1 MSTFYDTEPQPT
13 ASLILHTTSGE
24 IAVELFAKQTPLT
37 SRNFL
42 QHCLDGYYDNTIFH
56 RLVPGFVVQGG
67 DPTGTGNGGESIF
80 DGGALSGDLD
90 PWPMDE
96 RRGANAGPHGLGF
109 KDEFHSRLKFNR
121 RGLLGMANEG
131 KPDTN
136 SSQFFFTLDKADEL
150 NGKNTVFGRVA
161 GPTIYNLTKIGQSDV
176 QEGTDRPLY
185 PTRITR
191 TEILTNPFADMRKTE
206 RAARPSAQQQQ
217 SSRGA
222 GADDRK
228 MTKRKKGVNKNLLSF
243 GDDVEDDLDGALT
256 ASSRAKSKKAKLGK
270 AEADEADA
278 ADAADAAD
286 KAEHRDELER
296 STKSTHHHHHHH
308 HKTELPS
315 RSLSDKPSPAS
326 SAALEKPKYNG
337 AGESMSDKDSGRDA
351 APKKEKKKPVEMTA
365 LEKTNAE
372 IAALKAS
379 MRRTVVA
386 EPGKQKEE
394 KKSVLDQLVPTDATR
409 GKKFSRKNGL
419 SSHDHK
425 TLRVLDAFTS
435 MLGQDANGKATL
447 PAPGPVIAAPAAP
460 AAAADKGGEGGEG
473 DGTVCDLHFIANC
486 QSCRPWDKGED
497 GQDSDSDGE
506 DWMSH
511 TLNCAADKLG
521 KDLSYRKKAEEEL
534 IVIDPREKAQALR
547 GERGGSSRDR
557 TGRDGGRDSGRDDRR
572 GGGGGGRYRD
582 QQRLAKMTQAAATS
596 GRGAR

>member
-56 RLVPGFVVQGG
+56 RLVPGFIAQGG

-80 DGGALSGDLD
+80 DGGALAGDLD
-90 PWPMDE
+90 VWPMDE
-96 RRGANAGPHGLGF
+96 RRGANAGPHGIGF

-136 SSQFFFTLDKADEL
+136 GSQFFFTLDKTDEL

-161 GPTIYNLTKIGQSDV
+161 GPTIYNLTKIGQGDV
-176 QEGTDRPLY
+176 QEGTERPLY

-206 RAARPSAQQQQ
+206 RDARHSVVSAP
-217 SSRGA
+217 RGS
-222 GADDRK
+222 DEK
-228 MTKRKKGVNKNLLSF
+228 KKTKRKKGVNKNLLSF
-243 GDDVEDDLDGALT
+243 GDDVEDDLEGDLA
-256 ASSRAKSKKAKLGK
+256 ASSRGKSKKARLDKDDK
-270 AEADEADA
+270 DDEEEE
-278 ADAADAAD
+278 
-286 KAEHRDELER
+286 KREKPEHTE
-296 STKSTHHHHHHH
+296 STHHR
-308 HKTELPS
+308 KTTLPS
-315 RSLSDKPSPAS
+315 RALSGKSSPVHITKPSKRDKDDSLSDS
-326 SAALEKPKYNG
+326 
-337 AGESMSDKDSGRDA
+337 DSGRDA
-351 APKKEKKKPVEMTA
+351 APRRKPEMTA

-379 MRRTVVA
+379 MRRTVAV
-386 EPGKQKEE
+386 EPEQEKED
-394 KKSVLDQLVPTDATR
+394 KKSVLDKLIPTDAAR
-409 GKKFSRKNGL
+409 GKKFDRKNGL
-419 SSHDHK
+419 SSHDKK
-425 TLRVLDAFTS
+425 TLRFLDAFTS
-435 MLGQDANGKATL
+435 KLGQDANGKTAL
-447 PAPGPVIAAPAAP
+447 PAPELSAAAAPADG
-460 AAAADKGGEGGEG
+460 AAEAEAQG

-497 GQDSDSDGE
+497 GQESGSDAE

-521 KDLSYRKKAEEEL
+521 KDLSYRKKAEDEL
-534 IVIDPREKAQALR
+534 IVIDPREKAQALKE
-547 GERGGSSRDR
+547 ERGSSW
-557 TGRDGGRDSGRDDRR
+557 RDGGR
-572 GGGGGGRYRD
+572 GGGGRRD
-582 QQRLAKMTQAAATS
+582 QARHAKMSQAATAS

>member
-24 IAVELFAKQTPLT
+24 IAIELFAKQTPLT

-67 DPTGTGNGGESIF
+67 DPKGTGNGGESIF

-96 RRGANAGPHGLGF
+96 RRGGNAGSHGLGF

-161 GPTIYNLTKIGQSDV
+161 GPTIYNITKIGQGDV
-176 QEGTDRPLY
+176 QEVTDRPLY
-185 PTRITR
+185 PTRIVK
-191 TEILTNPFADMRKTE
+191 TEILTNPFADMRKTA
-206 RAARPSAQQQQ
+206 RAAPPSSQQKQYAPQ
-217 SSRGA
+217 
-222 GADDRK
+222 GADDK
-228 MTKRKKGVNKNLLSF
+228 KKAKRKKGVNKNLLSF
-243 GDDVEDDLDGALT
+243 GDDVEDDLEGDLAATSQG
-256 ASSRAKSKKAKLGK
+256 RIKKAKLDKDKSGK
-270 AEADEADA
+270 IDEPKRLESIRPHNEAD
-278 ADAADAAD
+278 
-286 KAEHRDELER
+286 
-296 STKSTHHHHHHH
+296 
-308 HKTELPS
+308 LPS
-315 RSLSDKPSPAS
+315 RSLPGKPVQAS
-326 SAALEKPKYNG
+326 SAAKAIRENG
-337 AGESMSDKDSGRDA
+337 GDNEPAFNGSSSRDA
-351 APKKEKKKPVEMTA
+351 PQKKRRPEMSA

-379 MRRTVVA
+379 MRRDVIV
-386 EPGKQKEE
+386 EPEKQGDD
-394 KKSVLDQLVPTDATR
+394 KKSPLDLLVPADAMR
-409 GKKFSRKNGL
+409 GKKLGRKNGL
-419 SSHDHK
+419 SSHDQK
-425 TLRVLDAFTS
+425 TLHLLDAFTS
-435 MLGQDANGKATL
+435 MLGQDSDKKAVLST
-447 PAPGPVIAAPAAP
+447 PEPTAPAE
-460 AAAADKGGEGGEG
+460 EGVEG

-486 QSCRPWDKGED
+486 QSCRPWDRGED
-497 GQDSDSDGE
+497 GQDSESDGE
-506 DWMSH
+506 EWMLH

-534 IVIDPREKAQALR
+534 IVIDPREKAQTLR
-547 GERGGSSRDR
+547 EGRGGSSRDKM
-557 TGRDGGRDSGRDDRR
+557 GRDGGRDDGRDGRDKRR
-572 GGGGGGRYRD
+572 GGIERYRD
-582 QQRLAKMTQAAATS
+582 QQRFAKITQAAASS

>member
-13 ASLILHTTSGE
+13 ASLIIHTTSGE

-136 SSQFFFTLDKADEL
+136 NSQFFFTLDKTDEL

-161 GPTIYNLTKIGQSDV
+161 GPTIYNLTKIGQGDV

-185 PTRITR
+185 PTRITK
-191 TEILTNPFADMRKTE
+191 TEILTNPFTDMRKTE
-206 RAARPSAQQQQ
+206 QAARPATQQ
-217 SSRGA
+217 SASRA
-222 GADDRK
+222 QDDK
-228 MTKRKKGVNKNLLSF
+228 KKIKRKKGVNKNLLSF
-243 GDDVEDDLDGALT
+243 GDDVEDDLDGALA
-256 ASSRAKSKKAKLGK
+256 ASSRGKSKKAKLDK
-270 AEADEADA
+270 DETEETEER
-278 ADAADAAD
+278 D
-286 KAEHRDELER
+286 KPER
-296 STKSTHHHHHHH
+296 PKSTHHH
-308 HKTELPS
+308 KTALPS

-326 SAALEKPKYNG
+326 SATPAKRHDDDG
-337 AGESMSDKDSGRDA
+337 DESMSDTEPRK
-351 APKKEKKKPVEMTA
+351 KKKPEMTA

-379 MRRTVVA
+379 MRRNVA
-386 EPGKQKEE
+386 VEPEKQKEE
-394 KKSVLDQLVPTDATR
+394 KKSALDQLVPSDATR

-419 SSHDHK
+419 SSHDQK

-435 MLGQDANGKATL
+435 MLGQDSNGKTALEEPT
-447 PAPGPVIAAPAAP
+447 APAE
-460 AAAADKGGEGGEG
+460 EGAEG

-521 KDLSYRKKAEEEL
+521 KDLSNRKKAEEEL
-534 IVIDPREKAQALR
+534 IVIDPREKAQTLR
-547 GERGGSSRDR
+547 DERGGSSR
-557 TGRDGGRDSGRDDRR
+557 GRDGGRDDRR
-572 GGGGGGRYRD
+572 GGGGGGGRYRD
-582 QQRLAKMTQAAATS
+582 QQRHAKMTQAAATS

>member
-1 MSTFYDTEPQPT
+1 MSSFYDTEPQPT

-24 IAVELFAKQTPLT
+24 VAVELFAKQTPLT

-161 GPTIYNLTKIGQSDV
+161 GPTIYNLTKIGQGDV

-185 PTRITR
+185 PTRITK

-206 RAARPSAQQQQ
+206 RAARPSTQQQPQ
-217 SSRGA
+217 SGLR
-222 GADDRK
+222 GADDK
-228 MTKRKKGVNKNLLSF
+228 KKTKRKKSVNKNLLSF
-243 GDDVEDDLDGALT
+243 GDDVEDGLDGDL
-256 ASSRAKSKKAKLGK
+256 ASSSRGKSKRAKLDHDEPEGSKGT
-270 AEADEADA
+270 
-278 ADAADAAD
+278 
-286 KAEHRDELER
+286 H
-296 STKSTHHHHHHH
+296 SSHHHHHHH
-308 HKTELPS
+308 HETALPS

-326 SAALEKPKYNG
+326 STTPAKRHADADDGSL
-337 AGESMSDKDSGRDA
+337 STA
-351 APKKEKKKPVEMTA
+351 APKKKPEMTV

-372 IAALKAS
+372 IAALRAS
-379 MRRTVVA
+379 MRRNVA
-386 EPGKQKEE
+386 VEPEKKKEE
-394 KKSVLDQLVPTDATR
+394 KKSALDQLVPTDAAR

-419 SSHDHK
+419 SSHDQK
-425 TLRVLDAFTS
+425 TLHFLDAFTS
-435 MLGQDANGKATL
+435 KLGQDSNGKATL
-447 PAPGPVIAAPAAP
+447 ATTEPTAPAE
-460 AAAADKGGEGGEG
+460 EGAEG

-486 QSCRPWDKGED
+486 QSCQPWDKGED
-497 GQDSDSDGE
+497 GQDSDSDGD

-534 IVIDPREKAQALR
+534 VVIDPREKAQALR
-547 GERGGSSRDR
+547 DGRGGSSR
-557 TGRDGGRDSGRDDRR
+557 GRDGGRDGDWR

-582 QQRLAKMTQAAATS
+582 QQRHAKMT
-596 GRGAR
+596 RGAR

>member
-13 ASLILHTTSGE
+13 ASLIIHTTSGE

-96 RRGANAGPHGLGF
+96 RRGVNAGPHGLGF

-136 SSQFFFTLDKADEL
+136 SSQFFFTLDKTDEL

-161 GPTIYNLTKIGQSDV
+161 GPTIYNLTKIGQGDV

-191 TEILTNPFADMRKTE
+191 TEILTNPFTDMRKSE
-206 RAARPSAQQQQ
+206 RAARFSTQQQQQ
-217 SSRGA
+217 SRGS
-222 GADDRK
+222 DDK
-228 MTKRKKGVNKNLLSF
+228 KKTKRKKGVNKNLLSF
-243 GDDVEDDLDGALT
+243 GDDVEDELE
-256 ASSRAKSKKAKLGK
+256 ASSRGKNKKAKL
-270 AEADEADA
+270 
-278 ADAADAAD
+278 D
-286 KAEHRDELER
+286 KEETEERGEPEH
-296 STKSTHHHHHHH
+296 THHHR
-308 HKTELPS
+308 TTLPS
-315 RSLSDKPSPAS
+315 RALSDKPSPAS
-326 SAALEKPKYNG
+326 SAKPTKRDNDNDD
-337 AGESMSDKDSGRDA
+337 SDSDSGRDA
-351 APKKEKKKPVEMTA
+351 APRKKPEMTA
-365 LEKTNAE
+365 LEKTKAE

-379 MRRTVVA
+379 MRRTVAV
-386 EPGKQKEE
+386 EPEKQKDE
-394 KKSVLDQLVPTDATR
+394 KKSALDQLVPTDATR
-409 GKKFSRKNGL
+409 GKKFDRKNGL
-419 SSHDHK
+419 SSHDTK

-435 MLGQDANGKATL
+435 MLGQDSNGKVAL
-447 PAPGPVIAAPAAP
+447 PATEP
-460 AAAADKGGEGGEG
+460 AAAPEGEGDEG

-497 GQDSDSDGE
+497 GQDSDGDGE

-534 IVIDPREKAQALR
+534 IVIDPREKAQNIR
-547 GERGGSSRDR
+547 GDRGGSSRDR
-557 TGRDGGRDSGRDDRR
+557 KGRDGGRDGGRDDRR
-572 GGGGGGRYRD
+572 GGGGRYRD
-582 QQRLAKMTQAAATS
+582 QQRHAKMSQQAALS